1 MSQEGW
7 KKEMNWWK
15 LCNKLQNHE
24 SSAHHKNAITYTE
37 WRALEMRLKKG
48 TYIQTQLDKE
58 CIHKK
63 RYWQDFLERLLSVI
77 LFLAK
82 RGLPIRGDFQ
92 YWRCT

>member
-15 LCNKLQNHE
+15 LYNKLQNHE
-24 SSAHHKNAITYTE
+24 SSAHHKKCYYIE

-58 CIHKK
+58 CVHKK
-63 RYWQDFLERLLSVI
+63 GTGKTY
-77 LFLAK
+77 
-82 RGLPIRGDFQ
+82 
-92 YWRCT
+92 